1 MRSTRPGIIGVQKPD
16 WKGSNNKIVIDDK
29 FLRIN
34 ADMVLIPEFV
44 FTVGT

>member
-1 MRSTRPGIIGVQKPD
+1 MCRSQTGREV
-16 WKGSNNKIVIDDK
+16 SNNKIVIDDK

-34 ADMVLIPEFV
+34 AIMVLIPEFV